1 MAFDKLRRLMG
12 SRVEGAPAALEAD
25 GSAVGPDD
33 DATSSRVTVR
43 GWDPKTKEQIVGS
56 AGASGREASGSA
68 TVGGSVEPPVDEPS
82 GIAIGDPGVNGNLT
96 GGPVDGASGAP
107 AGIAIGDPGVNG
119 NLTGDPDGG
128 TFEATAMGP
137 VRLDPTPARLSTNM
151 STERQTPSRDFGDR
165 AMTDDTDAPEDP
177 AVAASGPI
185 RLDPTPARLS
195 TNMTI
200 ERQTPKL
207 DFGDR
212 MRTGDS
218 DTPDDAAAADAHAD
232 VTGGAVPDTEFKAG
246 ADLAGRKAMDWD
258 ADDDGPSTLL
268 DMSGTADAD
277 GVMTAADLDTD
288 GLADA
293 ADLDIDTDGDAVG
306 ADDLMVDG

>member
-12 SRVEGAPAALEAD
+12 SRVEGASAALEAD

-56 AGASGREASGSA
+56 AGASGREASGAA

-96 GGPVDGASGAP
+96 GGPVDEP

-119 NLTGDPDGG
+119 NLTDDPGG
-128 TFEATAMGP
+128 GGATPDLAASGP
-137 VRLDPTPARLSTNM
+137 IRLDPTPARLSTNL

-177 AVAASGPI
+177 AVAATGPV

-200 ERQTPKL
+200 ERQTPKR

-218 DTPDDAAAADAHAD
+218 DTPDDAASDAHAD

-268 DMSGTADAD
+268 DMSGASDAD

-293 ADLDIDTDGDAVG
+293 ADIDIDTDGDAVG